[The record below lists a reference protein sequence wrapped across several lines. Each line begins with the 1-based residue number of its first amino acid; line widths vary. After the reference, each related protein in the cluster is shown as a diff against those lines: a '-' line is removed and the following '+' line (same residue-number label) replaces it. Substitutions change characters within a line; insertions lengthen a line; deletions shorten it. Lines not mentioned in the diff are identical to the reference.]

1 MCITGN
7 VLVPVILYSLCRM
20 LTGGMCGCARE
31 LVKAIARCLF
41 HLPVC
46 RFVDDFFAAEHEE
59 VADHGMKIFAK

>member
-1 MCITGN
+1 MFTTGS
-7 VLVPVILYSLCRM
+7 VLVRATVRSRYRILF
-20 LTGGMCGCARE
+20 GGVCVRAGE
-31 LVKAIARCLF
+31 LLKAIARRLF

>member
-1 MCITGN
+1 MSTTGS
-7 VLVPVILYSLCRM
+7 VLVRATVRSLCRI
-20 LTGGMCGCARE
+20 LFGGVCVCAGE
-31 LVKAIARCLF
+31 LLKAIARRLF